1 MLHHT
6 FLVFQLLTL
15 SVLAGP
21 PPAEYGFSLCYD
33 VHLKE
38 VQLSAVV
45 PAGQYFAVGFGAGMA
60 KADMVFFSGQED
72 GKVLPL
78 LSHAED
84 EPASSTTQNLK
95 WSATKTDAGLYNF
108 TVHRPLDTGSSE
120 NFVIPLGGDGFPM
133 IWALSTTNAS
143 VSYHSLYGSFTTSVP
158 ATGGCGSQV
167 ADNNRI
173 FRHGLIMWI
182 SWFVIGLVQIC
193 SMRWFSHLSD
203 IMGYLHAVAGWAVV
217 GCNAFA
223 AIDLIANY
231 GYQWKGPHH
240 VLGWM
245 VVLGLI
251 LFTITGVASLLAKKL
266 LKRGTQ
272 TIIALRTIHRT
283 LAFGFW
289 AFSMATITTGM
300 TFYKDKFA
308 TNTVDYQYLPWVSLG
323 VMGAIV
329 LVNEAYFQYMKR

>member
-1 MLHHT
+1 M
-6 FLVFQLLTL
+6 
-15 SVLAGP
+15 
-21 PPAEYGFSLCYD
+21 
-33 VHLKE
+33 
-38 VQLSAVV
+38 
-45 PAGQYFAVGFGAGMA
+45 
-60 KADMVFFSGQED
+60 
-72 GKVLPL
+72 
-78 LSHAED
+78 
-84 EPASSTTQNLK
+84 
-95 WSATKTDAGLYNF
+95 
-108 TVHRPLDTGSSE
+108 DTGSSQ
-120 NFVIPLGGDGFPM
+120 NFVIPLGGDGFSM
-133 IWALSTTNAS
+133 IWARSKTNAS
-143 VSYHSLYGSFTTSVP
+143 LSYHSDTGAFKTSVP

-193 SMRWFSHLSD
+193 SMRWFSHLSH

-251 LFTITGVASLLAKKL
+251 LFTITGVAALLAKKL
-266 LKRGTQ
+266 LKRGTR
-272 TIIALRTIHRT
+272 TIIALRIIHRT

-308 TNTVDYQYLPWVSLG
+308 TNTEDY
-323 VMGAIV
+323 
-329 LVNEAYFQYMKR
+329 